1 MAKPSLTYFDG
12 RGLGEVPRLLL
23 AEAGVQYDDIRKKDI
38 ADLKAHLP
46 FGQVPLYKEGD
57 FELVQSGA
65 IARYIA
71 RTHNL
76 YGDDAKAAAH
86 IDMILDGLGDL
97 RTKHRAAEAGDDAA
111 KKTFGTETLP
121 QWLGYFEAL
130 AAKGHNGFLVGGK
143 LSLADVSAYYSLDN
157 VVSKFPGALDKF
169 PKLKAHHAA
178 IAARPKIAAWIA
190 ARPVTPF

>member
-1 MAKPSLTYFDG
+1 F
-12 RGLGEVPRLLL
+12 
-23 AEAGVQYDDIRKKDI
+23 DDIRKKDI

-76 YGDDAKAAAH
+76 YGDNAKDSAH
-86 IDMILDGLGDL
+86 IDMIIDGLGDL
-97 RTKHRAAEAGDDAA
+97 RSKHRTAESGDDAA
-111 KKTFGTETLP
+111 KKTFATETLP
-121 QWLGYFEAL
+121 QWLGFFEAL
-130 AAKGHNGFLVGGK
+130 AAKGQNGFFVGGK
-143 LSLADVSAYYSLDN
+143 ISLADIATYYVLDQIAA
-157 VVSKFPGALDKF
+157 KHAGALDKF

-178 IAARPKIAAWIA
+178 IGARPKIAAH
-190 ARPVTPF
+190 